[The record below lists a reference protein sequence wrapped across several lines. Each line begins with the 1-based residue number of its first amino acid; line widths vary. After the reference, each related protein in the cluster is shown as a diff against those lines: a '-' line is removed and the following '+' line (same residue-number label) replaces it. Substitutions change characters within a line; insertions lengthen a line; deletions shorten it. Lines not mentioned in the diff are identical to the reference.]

1 MNQIDR
7 RKPALAASRTAR
19 GFTNYATLA
28 GAAAAA
34 AAGSAE
40 AALYIETLNQTM
52 ATFSPVT
59 LTVGQNGGP
68 SLANWDAAGNPALTF
83 AQYGNG
89 GSQGPYRAMVQAFGN
104 TSGNIN
110 PRVWFALGGGGVQ
123 RFTTGA
129 AQATLPGAN
138 NWFGGNAATWQL
150 LSSLPQNPWNNTA
163 SGLTGYIFFRFQDN
177 GTGAASDFY
186 YGWLEVSRNA
196 QGVYTL
202 NRWAYETV
210 GGVAAQIGAPAPI
223 PGGAGLAALAV
234 GAAGLRGRR
243 RKG

>member
-40 AALYIETLNQTM
+40 AALYIQTLNQTM
-52 ATFSPVT
+52 ASGTLT

-68 SLANWDAAGNPALTF
+68 SLANWDAGSNPALTF
-83 AQYGNG
+83 AQFGNG
-89 GSQGPYRAMVQAFGN
+89 GSQGPYRAMVQAFGV
-104 TSGNIN
+104 TPGNN

-138 NWFGGNAATWQL
+138 NWGGANGLTYQL
-150 LSSLPQNPWNNTA
+150 LSSQPPNPWNNTA